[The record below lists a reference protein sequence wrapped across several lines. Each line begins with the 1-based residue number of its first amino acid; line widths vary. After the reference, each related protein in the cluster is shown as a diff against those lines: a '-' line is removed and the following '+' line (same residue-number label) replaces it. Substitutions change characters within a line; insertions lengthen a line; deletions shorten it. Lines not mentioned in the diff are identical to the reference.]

1 MNIQEYIE
9 SGKLEL
15 FLLGELTEREREE
28 VIAMAKAHPEIQQ
41 ELDALEEAMFAFDE
55 LSGKTPAPQ
64 LKEKIF
70 ASLEEEFKQE
80 QPAEKKVEKLTPAP
94 SPTETK
100 VVKISPW
107 KPFAVAAS
115 IVAILASAVAIYFAG
130 KFYDTEEKFVAL
142 LQDQQVMAD
151 NLNQVKLQYE
161 ETDSRLDRLVAGD
174 FKRVEM
180 KGESFAMQKD
190 AKVDVFWDSKA
201 QEVFV
206 AVNTLNSLSAE
217 FDYQLWAIG
226 KDGPVGIGL
235 VNPGEK
241 FTLQQMQAVAEAGA
255 FAITIEPKGGSK
267 SPTLD
272 KLVVLGE
279 VA

>member
-28 VIAMAKAHPEIQQ
+28 VIAMAKAYPQIQK
-41 ELDALEEAMFAFDE
+41 ELDALEESMFAFDE
-55 LSGKTPAPQ
+55 LTGKAPSTQ
-64 LKEKIF
+64 VKEKIF
-70 ASLEEEFKQE
+70 ASLAEDFRKEEAPKE
-80 QPAEKKVEKLTPAP
+80 APAP
-94 SPTETK
+94 NPSPLETK
-100 VVKISPW
+100 VVKLSPW
-107 KPFAVAAS
+107 KSFAVAAS
-115 IVAILASAVAIYFAG
+115 LVAVLASVAAIYFAS
-130 KFYDTEEKFVAL
+130 KFYETDQKFTAL

-161 ETDSRLDRLVAGD
+161 ETDNRLDRLVSGD
-174 FKRVEM
+174 FRKVEM
-180 KGESFAMQKD
+180 KGEALPMQKD
-190 AKVDVFWDSKA
+190 AKVDVFWDQKA

-206 AVNTLNSLSAE
+206 AVNNLNSLSAE

-267 SPTLD
+267 SPTLE

>member
-15 FLLGELTEREREE
+15 FLLGELTEHERAE
-28 VIAMAKAHPEIQQ
+28 VIAMAKAYPQIQQ

-55 LSGKTPAPQ
+55 LSGKSPSPQ

-70 ASLEEEFKQE
+70 ASLEEDF
-80 QPAEKKVEKLTPAP
+80 AEKVPVKKEAPTPSP

-107 KPFAVAAS
+107 KPFAIAAS
-115 IVAILASAVAIYFAG
+115 IVAILASAAAVYFAG
-130 KFYDTEEKFVAL
+130 KFYDTEEKFISL

-161 ETDSRLDRLVAGD
+161 ETGSRLDRLVAGD
-174 FKRVEM
+174 FRRVEM
-180 KGESFAMQKD
+180 KGEALPMQKD
-190 AKVDVFWDSKA
+190 AKVDVFWDQKA

-206 AVNTLNSLSAE
+206 AVNNLNSLSAE

-267 SPTLD
+267 APTLD

-279 VA
+279 VVA

>member
-1 MNIQEYIE
+1 MNTQEYIE

-28 VIAMAKAHPEIQQ
+28 VLALAKKSPEIQQ
-41 ELDALEEAMFAFDE
+41 ELKALEEAMFSFDN
-55 LSGKTPAPQ
+55 LTGPTPSRRV
-64 LKEKIF
+64 KDKIF
-70 ASLEEEFKQE
+70 SSLEADFKKEE
-80 QPAEKKVEKLTPAP
+80 PKKAIQ
-94 SPTETK
+94 SPPIETK
-100 VVKISPW
+100 TVKLSPW
-107 KPFAVAAS
+107 KNFAVAAS
-115 IVAILASAVAIYFAG
+115 IVAVLASAAAIYFAG
-130 KFYDTEEKFVAL
+130 KFYDTEEKFTAL

-151 NLNQVKLQYE
+151 NLNQVKLEFE
-161 ETDSRLDRLVAGD
+161 ETGSRLDRLVSGD
-174 FKRVEM
+174 FKRIQM
-180 KGESFAMQKD
+180 IGETLPMQKD
-190 AKVDVFWDSKA
+190 AKVDVFWDQKA

-206 AVNTLNSLSAE
+206 AVNNLNALSPE

-241 FTLQQMQAVAEAGA
+241 FTLQQMAAVAEAGA

-267 SPTLD
+267 APTLE

-279 VA
+279 TA

>member
-1 MNIQEYIE
+1 MNIQAYIE

-15 FLLGELTEREREE
+15 FLLGELSDREREE
-28 VIAMAKAHPEIQQ
+28 VLALAKQHPEIQK
-41 ELDALEEAMFAFDE
+41 ELDEIEEAMLAFDQA
-55 LSGKTPAPQ
+55 SAPIPSAG
-64 LKEKIF
+64 LKEKIMADLEKDF
-70 ASLEEEFKQE
+70 APVKELKPTVAPEE
-80 QPAEKKVEKLTPAP
+80 TG
-94 SPTETK
+94 K

-115 IVAILASAVAIYFAG
+115 IVAVIASGLAIYFAS
-130 KFYDTEEKFVAL
+130 KFYETEEQFLAL
-142 LQDQQVMAD
+142 VQEQEVLAD

-180 KGESFAMQKD
+180 KGEAFDMQKD
-190 AKVDVFWDSKA
+190 AKVDVFWDQGQ
-201 QEVFV
+201 QEVFI
-206 AVNTLNSLSAE
+206 AVNKLNSLGGE
-217 FDYQLWAIG
+217 YDYQLWAIG
-226 KDGPVGIGL
+226 PDGPVGIGL
-235 VNPGEK
+235 VNPGDR

-255 FAITIEPKGGSK
+255 FAITIEPKGGSQ
-267 SPTLD
+267 SPTLE

>member
-1 MNIQEYIE
+1 MDIQSFIA

-28 VIAMAKAHPEIQQ
+28 VLTLAKTHPEIQK
-41 ELDALEEAMFAFDE
+41 ELDELEEAMFSFDQSTGPLPSPE
-55 LSGKTPAPQ
+55 IKAR
-64 LKEKIF
+64 IF
-70 ASLEEEFKQE
+70 NSLESDFKNVV
-80 QPAEKKVEKLTPAP
+80 AEKVSPVAP
-94 SPTETK
+94 IETK
-100 VVKISPW
+100 VVKLSPW
-107 KPFAVAAS
+107 KNFAVAAS
-115 IVAILASAVAIYFAG
+115 IVAVLASAAAIYFAG
-130 KFYDTEEKFVAL
+130 KYYDVDERFTAL

-180 KGESFAMQKD
+180 KGEGFDMQKD
-190 AKVDVFWDSKA
+190 AKVDVFWDQSK

-206 AVNTLNSLSAE
+206 AVNNLNSLSAE

-241 FTLQQMQAVAEAGA
+241 FTLQQMQAVAEAGV
-255 FAITIEPKGGSK
+255 FAITIEPKGGSQA
-267 SPTLD
+267 PTLE

>member
-1 MNIQEYIE
+1 VNIQEYIE

-28 VIAMAKAHPEIQQ
+28 VIAMAKTYPQIQE
-41 ELDALEEAMFAFDE
+41 ELEALEQSMFAFDE
-55 LSGKTPAPQ
+55 LTGKAPSTQ
-64 LKEKIF
+64 VKEKIF
-70 ASLEEEFKQE
+70 TSLEEDFKKE
-80 QPAEKKVEKLTPAP
+80 EAPKEDPAP
-94 SPTETK
+94 NLAPVDTK
-100 VVKISPW
+100 VVKLSPW

-115 IVAILASAVAIYFAG
+115 LVALLASAAAIYFAG
-130 KFYDTEEKFVAL
+130 KFYETDQKFTAL

-151 NLNQVKLQYE
+151 NLNQVKLEFE
-161 ETDSRLDRLVAGD
+161 EADSKLDRLVSGD
-174 FKRVEM
+174 FRRVEM
-180 KGESFAMQKD
+180 KGEALPMQKD
-190 AKVDVFWDSKA
+190 AKVDVFWDQKA

-206 AVNTLNSLSAE
+206 AVNNLNSLSAE

-267 SPTLD
+267 SPTLE

>member
-28 VIAMAKAHPEIQQ
+28 VIAMAKAYPEIQQ
-41 ELDALEEAMFAFDE
+41 ELDALEQSMFAFDE
-55 LSGKTPAPQ
+55 LTGKAPSAQ
-64 LKEKIF
+64 VKEKIF
-70 ASLEEEFKQE
+70 ASLEEEFKKE
-80 QPAEKKVEKLTPAP
+80 ETPKTSPVVSNPAPVVTNVVKLT
-94 SPTETK
+94 
-100 VVKISPW
+100 PW

-115 IVAILASAVAIYFAG
+115 LVAILASAAAIYFAG
-130 KFYDTEEKFVAL
+130 KFYETDQKFTAL

-151 NLNQVKLQYE
+151 NLNQVKLEYE
-161 ETDSRLDRLVAGD
+161 KTDSRLDRLVAGD
-174 FKRVEM
+174 FRKVEM
-180 KGESFAMQKD
+180 KGEALKMQKD
-190 AKVDVFWDSKA
+190 AKVDVFWDQQA

-206 AVNTLNSLSAE
+206 AVNNLNSLSAE

-241 FTLQQMQAVAEAGA
+241 FTLQQMNAVAEAGA

-267 SPTLD
+267 APTLD

>member
-28 VIAMAKAHPEIQQ
+28 VIAMAKAHPQIQE
-41 ELDALEEAMFAFDE
+41 ELDALEQSMFAFDE
-55 LSGKTPAPQ
+55 LTGKKPSPQ

-70 ASLEEEFKQE
+70 ASLEEDFKKE
-80 QPAEKKVEKLTPAP
+80 EAPKKAPAP
-94 SPTETK
+94 NPAPVETK
-100 VVKISPW
+100 VVKLTPW
-107 KPFAVAAS
+107 KSFAAAAS
-115 IVAILASAVAIYFAG
+115 LVAVLASAAAIYFAG
-130 KFYDTEEKFVAL
+130 KFYETDQKFTAL

-161 ETDSRLDRLVAGD
+161 ETDNRLDRLVAGD
-174 FKRVEM
+174 FRRVEM
-180 KGESFAMQKD
+180 KGEALPMQKD
-190 AKVDVFWDSKA
+190 AKVDVFWDQKV

-206 AVNTLNSLSAE
+206 AVNNLNSLSEE

-255 FAITIEPKGGSK
+255 FAITIEPKGGSQ
-267 SPTLD
+267 SPTLE

>member
-1 MNIQEYIE
+1 VNIQDYIE

-28 VIAMAKAHPEIQQ
+28 VLTLAKTYPEIQL
-41 ELDALEEAMFAFDE
+41 ELDTLEEAMFAFDQA
-55 LSGKTPAPQ
+55 SGPAPSPKM
-64 LKEKIF
+64 KEKIF
-70 ASLEEEFKQE
+70 SSLENDFKKEETKTIPLSSGAISKSAKLGPWKGLAAAASL
-80 QPAEKKVEKLTPAP
+80 V
-94 SPTETK
+94 
-100 VVKISPW
+100 
-107 KPFAVAAS
+107 AV
-115 IVAILASAVAIYFAG
+115 LASAAAIFFAS
-130 KFYDTEEKFVAL
+130 KFYDTDQKFTAL
-142 LQDQQVMAD
+142 LQEQQVMAD

-161 ETDSRLDRLVAGD
+161 ETGSRLDRLVAGD

-180 KGESFAMQKD
+180 KGESLPMQKD
-190 AKVDVFWDSKA
+190 AKVDVFWDANA

-206 AVNTLNSLSAE
+206 AVNNLNSLSDE
-217 FDYQLWAIG
+217 YDYQLWAIG
-226 KDGPVGIGL
+226 KEGPVGIGL

-267 SPTLD
+267 SPTLE

>member
-1 MNIQEYIE
+1 MDIQSYIA

-28 VIAMAKAHPEIQQ
+28 VLALAKTHPEIQR
-41 ELDALEEAMFAFDE
+41 ELDELEQAMFSFDE
-55 LSGKTPAPQ
+55 KMGVAPSP
-64 LKEKIF
+64 KVKDKIF
-70 ASLEEEFKQE
+70 ASLEESFKKE
-80 QPAEKKVEKLTPAP
+80 EPIIANPAPAEV
-94 SPTETK
+94 K
-100 VVKISPW
+100 VVKLSPW
-107 KPFAVAAS
+107 KNFAVAAS
-115 IVAILASAVAIYFAG
+115 LVAVLASAAAIYFAG
-130 KFYDTEEKFVAL
+130 KFYDSEEKFTAL

-180 KGESFAMQKD
+180 IGETLPMQKD
-190 AKVDVFWDSKA
+190 AKVDVFWDQSA

-235 VNPGEK
+235 VNAGEK

-267 SPTLD
+267 APTME

-279 VA
+279 VVA

>member
-1 MNIQEYIE
+1 VNIQDYIA

-28 VIAMAKAHPEIQQ
+28 VLALAKAHPEIQQ
-41 ELDALEEAMFAFDE
+41 ELDALEEAMFSFDK
-55 LSGKTPAPQ
+55 KTGVAPSANV
-64 LKEKIF
+64 KERIF
-70 ASLEEEFKQE
+70 ASLEADFQMTGT
-80 QPAEKKVEKLTPAP
+80 PPSLAPVTSTSVKL
-94 SPTETK
+94 
-100 VVKISPW
+100 SPW
-107 KPFAVAAS
+107 KSFAIAAS
-115 IVAILASAVAIYFAG
+115 VVAILASASAIYFAG
-130 KFYDTEEKFVAL
+130 KFYDTEEKFTAL

-151 NLNQVKLQYE
+151 NLNQVKQEFE
-161 ETDSRLDRLVAGD
+161 ETDSRLDRLISGD
-174 FKRVEM
+174 FRKVEM
-180 KGESFAMQKD
+180 LGETLAMQKD
-190 AKVDVFWDSKA
+190 AKVDVFWDQKA

-206 AVNTLNSLSAE
+206 AVNNLNSLSAE
-217 FDYQLWAIG
+217 YDYQLWAIG

-241 FTLQQMQAVAEAGA
+241 FTLQQMEAVAEAGA

-267 SPTLD
+267 SPTLE

>member
-28 VIAMAKAHPEIQQ
+28 VIAMAKAYPEIQE
-41 ELDALEEAMFAFDE
+41 ELDALEQSMFAFDE
-55 LSGKTPAPQ
+55 LTGKAPSAQ
-64 LKEKIF
+64 VKDKIF
-70 ASLEEEFKQE
+70 ASLEGEFKQE
-80 QPAEKKVEKLTPAP
+80 EAPKAATIPNPAP
-94 SPTETK
+94 VDPP
-100 VVKISPW
+100 VVKFTPW

-115 IVAILASAVAIYFAG
+115 LVALLASAAAIYFAG
-130 KFYDTEEKFVAL
+130 KFYETDQKFTAL

-151 NLNQVKLQYE
+151 NLNQVKLE
-161 ETDSRLDRLVAGD
+161 FEKTDSRLDRLVAGD
-174 FKRVEM
+174 FRRVEM
-180 KGESFAMQKD
+180 KGEALKMQKD
-190 AKVDVFWDSKA
+190 AKVDVFWDQQA

-206 AVNTLNSLSAE
+206 AVNNLNSLSAE

-241 FTLQQMQAVAEAGA
+241 FTLQQMNAVAEAGA

-267 SPTLD
+267 APTLE

>member
-28 VIAMAKAHPEIQQ
+28 VIAMAKAHPQIQE
-41 ELDALEEAMFAFDE
+41 ELDALEQSMFAFDE
-55 LSGKTPAPQ
+55 LTGKKPSPQ
-64 LKEKIF
+64 LKDKIF
-70 ASLEEEFKQE
+70 ASLEEDFKKE
-80 QPAEKKVEKLTPAP
+80 EAPKKAPAP
-94 SPTETK
+94 NPAPVETK
-100 VVKISPW
+100 VVKLTPW
-107 KPFAVAAS
+107 KSFAAAAS
-115 IVAILASAVAIYFAG
+115 LVAVLASAAAIYFAG
-130 KFYDTEEKFVAL
+130 KFYETDQKFTAL

-161 ETDSRLDRLVAGD
+161 ETDNRLDRLVAGD
-174 FKRVEM
+174 FRRVEM
-180 KGESFAMQKD
+180 KGEALPMQKD
-190 AKVDVFWDSKA
+190 AKVDVFWDQKA

-206 AVNTLNSLSAE
+206 AVNNLNSLSAE

-226 KDGPVGIGL
+226 KDGPIGIGL

-255 FAITIEPKGGSK
+255 FAITIEPKGGSQ
-267 SPTLD
+267 SPTLE

>member
-28 VIAMAKAHPEIQQ
+28 VIAMAKAYPEIQE
-41 ELDALEEAMFAFDE
+41 ELDALEQSMFAFDE
-55 LSGKTPAPQ
+55 LTGKAPSAQ
-64 LKEKIF
+64 VKEKIF
-70 ASLEEEFKQE
+70 ASLEEEFKKE
-80 QPAEKKVEKLTPAP
+80 ETPKAAPVPNPAP
-94 SPTETK
+94 VETK
-100 VVKISPW
+100 VVKLTPW

-115 IVAILASAVAIYFAG
+115 LVALLASAAAIYFAG
-130 KFYDTEEKFVAL
+130 KFYQTDQKFTAL

-161 ETDSRLDRLVAGD
+161 ETDNRLDRLVAGD
-174 FKRVEM
+174 FRRVEM
-180 KGESFAMQKD
+180 IGETLPMQKD
-190 AKVDVFWDSKA
+190 AKVDVFWDQQA

-206 AVNTLNSLSAE
+206 AVNNLNSLSAE

-267 SPTLD
+267 APTLE

>member
-1 MNIQEYIE
+1 MDIQSYIA

-28 VIAMAKAHPEIQQ
+28 VLALAKAYPEIQK
-41 ELDALEEAMFAFDE
+41 ELDELEEAMFSFDH
-55 LSGKTPAPQ
+55 LTGPTPSS
-64 LKEKIF
+64 KVKDKIF
-70 ASLEEEFKQE
+70 ASLDSEFKE
-80 QPAEKKVEKLTPAP
+80 NEPKKLSPPPAEAT
-94 SPTETK
+94 

-107 KPFAVAAS
+107 KNFAVAAS
-115 IVAILASAVAIYFAG
+115 LVAILASAAAIYFAG
-130 KFYDTEEKFVAL
+130 KYYDTDQKFTAL

-161 ETDSRLDRLVAGD
+161 ESDSRLDRLVSGD

-180 KGESFAMQKD
+180 KGEGFEMQKD
-190 AKVDVFWDSKA
+190 AKVDVFWDLKA

-206 AVNTLNSLSAE
+206 AVNNLNSLSAE

-267 SPTLD
+267 SPTLE

>member
-28 VIAMAKAHPEIQQ
+28 VIAMAKAHPQIQE
-41 ELDALEEAMFAFDE
+41 ELDALEQSMFAFDE
-55 LSGKTPAPQ
+55 LTGKKPSPQ
-64 LKEKIF
+64 LKEKTF
-70 ASLEEEFKQE
+70 ASLEEDFKKE
-80 QPAEKKVEKLTPAP
+80 EAPKKAPAP
-94 SPTETK
+94 NPAPVETK
-100 VVKISPW
+100 VVKLTPW
-107 KPFAVAAS
+107 KSFAAAAS
-115 IVAILASAVAIYFAG
+115 LVAVLASAAAIYFAG
-130 KFYDTEEKFVAL
+130 KFYETDQKFTAL

-161 ETDSRLDRLVAGD
+161 ETDNRLDRLVAGD
-174 FKRVEM
+174 FRRVEM
-180 KGESFAMQKD
+180 KGEALPMQKD
-190 AKVDVFWDSKA
+190 AKVDVFWDQKA

-206 AVNTLNSLSAE
+206 AVNNLNSLSDE

-226 KDGPVGIGL
+226 KDGPIGIGL

-267 SPTLD
+267 VPTLE

>member
-28 VIAMAKAHPEIQQ
+28 VIAMAKAYPEIQE
-41 ELDALEEAMFAFDE
+41 ELDALEQSMFAFDE
-55 LSGKTPAPQ
+55 LTGKAPSAQ
-64 LKEKIF
+64 VKEKIF
-70 ASLEEEFKQE
+70 ASLEEEFKKE
-80 QPAEKKVEKLTPAP
+80 ETPKTSPVVSNPAPVVTNVVKLT
-94 SPTETK
+94 
-100 VVKISPW
+100 PW

-115 IVAILASAVAIYFAG
+115 LVAILASAAAIYFAG
-130 KFYDTEEKFVAL
+130 KFYETDQKFTAL

-151 NLNQVKLQYE
+151 NLNQVKLEYE
-161 ETDSRLDRLVAGD
+161 KTDSRLDRLVAGD
-174 FKRVEM
+174 FRKVEM
-180 KGESFAMQKD
+180 KGEALKMQKD
-190 AKVDVFWDSKA
+190 AKVDVFWDQQA

-206 AVNTLNSLSAE
+206 AVNNLNSLSAE

-226 KDGPVGIGL
+226 KDGPVGMGL

-241 FTLQQMQAVAEAGA
+241 FTLQQMNAVAEAGA

-267 SPTLD
+267 APTLD